1 MDNESAEALE
11 TEAGRKLQLTTFR
24 IAGRLFGV
32 DILDVKEIN
41 TEANFTQIYH
51 AAREIVGYVNI
62 RGQIHL
68 VVDLRLLLGFPWK
81 ETDRDSRVVIFKQSI
96 GESFGALVDK
106 IGDIVE
112 VDAGQMEEYGAQD
125 DASAAQE
132 DSWKSRN
139 LVVGVCKL
147 EKDLLVVL
155 NPKSFLRTFGQKQQ

>member
-1 MDNESAEALE
+1 MDNTAVETQA
-11 TEAGRKLQLTTFR
+11 TEAGRKMQLTTFR

-41 TEANFTQIYH
+41 TETNFTQIYH
-51 AAREIVGYVNI
+51 APKEVVGYVNI
-62 RGQIHL
+62 LGQIHL
-68 VVDLRLLLGFPWK
+68 VVDLRLLLWFPWK

-112 VDAGQMEEYGAQD
+112 VDAGEMEEYGAHD

-139 LVVGVCKL
+139 LVSGVCKL

-155 NPKSFLRTFGQKQQ
+155 NAKSFLRTFGQK

>member
-1 MDNESAEALE
+1 MNSETMAAPE

-24 IAGRLFGV
+24 LAGRLFGV

-41 TEANFTQIYH
+41 TESNFTQIFH
-51 AAREIVGYVNI
+51 AAKEIIGYVNI

-68 VVDLRLLLGFPWK
+68 VLDLRLLLGFPWK
-81 ETDRDSRVVIFKQSI
+81 AAEGDCRVVIFKQAI

-112 VDAGQMEEYGAQD
+112 VDAAQMEEYGALD
-125 DASAAQE
+125 DANAAQG

-155 NPKSFLRTFGQKQQ
+155 NAKSFLKTFGQK